1 MLGMVQIAMLLA
13 LIRGGAALSFS
24 QTNPNLHTQRSIQWS
39 TSLGIQPFDILKR
52 PVHA

>member
-24 QTNPNLHTQRSIQWS
+24 QTIPI
-39 TSLGIQPFDILKR
+39 FR
-52 PVHA
+52 PSVQFNGPRHSVFSPLIS